1 MNKSNGKQTALA
13 GTEDFEFKTEQSVA
27 YLIRD
32 TYRAFGKILQSRIS
46 VENLTL
52 AQWYFLRV
60 LWEEQ
65 GLTQREL
72 SRRIGMR
79 EPTTVSAL
87 HVMER
92 RGLVKRVRDTKDRR
106 RTHIFLTKRGESLKS
121 KLLPFALEVNVIGL
135 HGIGKKEI
143 DQFRK
148 VLNKMKDSL
157 EVVIEEEER
166 VRAQEKKARKKRK
179 RTK

>member
-1 MNKSNGKQTALA
+1 MNKSSGKQTALA
-13 GTEDFEFKTEQSVA
+13 GTEDFEFQTEQSVA

-52 AQWYFLRV
+52 GQWYFLRV

-92 RGLVKRVRDTKDRR
+92 RDLVKRVRDTEDRR
-106 RTHIFLTKRGESLKS
+106 RSRIFLTKRGESLKN

-135 HGIGKKEI
+135 QGIAKKEV
-143 DQFRK
+143 DQFRN

-166 VRAQEKKARKKRK
+166 ARAREKKAKNKRK
-179 RTK
+179 SNK

>member
-1 MNKSNGKQTALA
+1 MNKSSGKQIASA
-13 GTEDFEFKTEQSVA
+13 GIEDFEFKLEQSVA

-32 TYRAFGKILQSRIS
+32 TYRAYGKVLQTRIA

-72 SRRIGMR
+72 SDRIGMR
-79 EPTTVSAL
+79 EPTVVSAL

-92 RGLVKRVRDTKDRR
+92 HDLIKRVRDTEDRR
-106 RTHIFLTKRGESLKS
+106 CTRIFLTKRGKSLKS
-121 KLLPFALEVNVIGL
+121 KLLPFALEVNLIGL
-135 HGIGKKEI
+135 QDIAKKEV
-143 DQFRK
+143 DQFCRT
-148 VLNKMKDSL
+148 LYKMKDRL

-166 VRAQEKKARKKRK
+166 VRAQQKKTRSKRRSAK
-179 RTK
+179 